1 MTPATTTPTIIAMR
15 TGVAGRVSRIASS
28 FGLAGR
34 FVGIAPEGGAGVGDK
49 FRAAALDEI
58 AGFGDDVLQDFENL
72 AHAGFPVNEFRK
84 GFEKRRISLDGSGG
98 A

>member
-1 MTPATTTPTIIAMR
+1 M
-15 TGVAGRVSRIASS
+15 
-28 FGLAGR
+28 
-34 FVGIAPEGGAGVGDK
+34 PEGGAGLGGEL
-49 FRAAALDEI
+49 RAAALDEV

-72 AHAGFPVNEFRK
+72 AHTGFAVDEFRK